1 MELESQSANVEYYW
15 WHCREAKN
23 TDTGQLVY
31 QIYSK
36 IEDKLDSDGGGN
48 KTIISGSKTG
58 SITFTIAGLHYQSK
72 LLLTCVK
79 TADLLTTTQFSD
91 MTCVKNVLSRTSSI
105 KKS

>member
-48 KTIISGSKTG
+48 KTIISGSKTE
-58 SITFTIAGLHYQSK
+58 STTFTIAGLNYKKGDELYMLVVYDKDAATITYSK
-72 LLLTCVK
+72 P
-79 TADLLTTTQFSD
+79 
-91 MTCVKNVLSRTSSI
+91 MTITYK
-105 KKS
+105 